1 LERAGDI
8 VFRPSRRAVA
18 QRRQIHIRVHPSL
31 SVVKKIIMKTRT
43 GKIARLP
50 QSIRDQLNQKLENSV
65 PGNELLPWLHSLPEV
80 QKILA
85 DHFGGRPI
93 TKSNLSDWRL
103 GGFADW
109 RFHREGRQQWREL
122 IENARELTGKRTS
135 EKGVD
140 VSSYLGTF
148 LLVEVGQAL
157 DRLHTVKDLD
167 KRWKLM
173 RLISG
178 ALSRLRNDDTR
189 EKMLRLR
196 EIKRLTPS
204 PGVASSRAES
214 CLGNFFSQSSP
225 LASGDLRPA

>member
-1 LERAGDI
+1 
-8 VFRPSRRAVA
+8 
-18 QRRQIHIRVHPSL
+18 
-31 SVVKKIIMKTRT
+31 MKTRT

-85 DHFGGRPI
+85 DHFAGRPI

-103 GGFADW
+103 GGYADW
-109 RFHREGRQQWREL
+109 KCHREGRQQWWEL
-122 IENARELTGKRTS
+122 IESARQLTGKRTNQ
-135 EKGVD
+135 KGID
-140 VSSYLGTF
+140 ASSYLGTF
-148 LLVEVGQAL
+148 LLLEVGEAL
-157 DRLHTVKDLD
+157 DRLDTVKDLD

-196 EIKRLTPS
+196 EVKWLNSS

-214 CLGNFFSQSSP
+214 CLGNFFSQP
-225 LASGDLRPA
+225 QPSGSADLQSALPNITK